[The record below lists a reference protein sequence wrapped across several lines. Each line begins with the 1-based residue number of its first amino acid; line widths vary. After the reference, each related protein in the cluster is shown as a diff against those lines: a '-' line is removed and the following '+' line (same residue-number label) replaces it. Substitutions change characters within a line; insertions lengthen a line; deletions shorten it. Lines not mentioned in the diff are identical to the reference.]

1 MNSRDEQVL
10 PPVEP
15 LTAREQDI
23 LILLGQ
29 GKTNRQIAEE
39 LTLAL
44 STVKWYARQIYNKLA
59 VANRADAVARA
70 RSVGL
75 LPALDEAGA
84 IRHNLPLASTPFVG
98 REAELAL
105 LGQLIADPEVRLI
118 TISGPGGIG
127 KTRLALEA
135 AARELNADSLFGDGV
150 FFIALAPLSS
160 AAEIT
165 ATLAAAL
172 DFQFQ
177 GARDESEQLI
187 NHLRN
192 KRLLLVM
199 DNFEHLLDGRA
210 LVSQI
215 NEQAA
220 SITMIVTSRER
231 LLFHGEQ
238 LFPLGGLQLAEGKEG
253 AEESAAG
260 KLFLN
265 ITRRA
270 LPDFRLLEGD
280 EALLLHICRLVEG
293 MPLGL
298 ELAAS
303 WAGLLP
309 LSEIAAEIEQSLN
322 LLVAGHH
329 DVPQRHQSMSA
340 TLDVS
345 WTRLNQEQR
354 RAFQELTVFRGGFT
368 RPAALE
374 VAGAALPL
382 LVTLANKSWLAYNR
396 QQDRYFIHELLRQ
409 YGAMKL
415 SRDSEQ
421 EEAARKRHS
430 AYFCHF
436 LAEHEVDWY
445 GPREQAAAAEAG
457 ADIDNIQRAWHW
469 AASRGSYE
477 LLAQGLNSL
486 CLFYRRVGRLKDA
499 HQACHAAAEGLSK
512 RIAVQEEE
520 NAHALAIWAY
530 TLAWESDFVDDIA
543 LRETLLAQS
552 QKILDRAARAGW
564 NTRREQAFIYLRTA
578 HAVGNRDFQASVAN
592 LTRAVALFH
601 ELGERWGEA
610 EALRAMG
617 NNELFLGHFAR
628 AKTLLV
634 ESLNIWKQLNHTQG
648 IAETTSN
655 LGLVAQHQGN
665 YEEAETLHRQGLRLY
680 KQIDNRFH
688 ERFGLLM
695 LSFTHTWAGHF
706 PAARETAAH
715 SLAIEHDL
723 GLEVNLWAHTA
734 LTMAKLHLGRYAEA
748 AAKASEALALAE
760 QWGHLTEK
768 GFAMFHLGNIALL
781 KGDLA
786 QARAYLSQSADL
798 LSELRYV
805 YQGLSLAN
813 LCYVLRAQGDNQEA
827 RRNLA
832 RALQSG
838 IEFDS
843 MTPIM
848 YCLPVAALFAVDE
861 DHPKR
866 ALELYGAAQQFGH
879 IRSSCWFADVVCYE
893 LDEVRDS
900 LPADAAAAAQARG
913 RKLHIWQTATNLI
926 KELTGTAKKPWKQ
939 STISPTEH

>member
-1 MNSRDEQVL
+1 MNSRDEQDL
-10 PPVEP
+10 PPIEP
-15 LTAREQDI
+15 LTAREEDI

-44 STVKWYARQIYNKLA
+44 STVKWYARQIYSKLA

-70 RSVGL
+70 RSAGL
-75 LPALDEAGA
+75 LPALDEAGT

-98 REAELAL
+98 RETELAL
-105 LGQLIADPEVRLI
+105 LAQLIADSQVRLI

-135 AARELNADSLFGDGV
+135 AGRKLNAGSQFGDGI
-150 FFIALAPLSS
+150 FLISLAPLSS
-160 AAEIT
+160 AAEIA
-165 ATLAAAL
+165 ATLAATL

-177 GARDESEQLI
+177 GAKDESEQLI

-210 LVSQI
+210 LVAQI

-220 SITMIVTSRER
+220 GITMIITSRER

-238 LFPLGGLQLAEGKEG
+238 LFPLGGLQLAEGKED
-253 AEESAAG
+253 AAESAAG
-260 KLFLN
+260 QLFLN
-265 ITRRA
+265 IARRA
-270 LPDFRLLEGD
+270 LPDFQLAEED
-280 EALLLHICRLVEG
+280 DAHLLHICSLVEG

-322 LLVAGHH
+322 LLATKHH
-329 DVPQRHQSMSA
+329 DVPQRHQSISA
-340 TLDVS
+340 ALDVS

-409 YGAMKL
+409 YGALKL
-415 SRDSEQ
+415 SRDREQ
-421 EEAARKRHS
+421 EEAIRKRHS
-430 AYFCHF
+430 AYFCRF
-436 LAEHEVDWY
+436 LAEREVDWY
-445 GPREQAAAAEAG
+445 GPREQAAAAEVG
-457 ADIDNIQRAWHW
+457 SEIDNIQRAWRW
-469 AASRGSYE
+469 AASHDSYE

-499 HQACHAAAEGLSK
+499 RQACHAAAEGISK
-512 RIAVQEEE
+512 GIAAQEED
-520 NAHALAIWAY
+520 AHALTIWAHA
-530 TLAWESDFVDDIA
+530 LAWESDFVDDIA

-552 QKILDRAARAGW
+552 QKILDRAAQAGW
-564 NTRREQAFIYLRTA
+564 DTRREQAFIYLRTA

-592 LTRAVALFH
+592 LTQAVALFH

-617 NNELFLGHFAR
+617 NNEIFLGHFAR
-628 AKTLLV
+628 ARRVLSDSLL
-634 ESLNIWKQLNHTQG
+634 IWQELDYTHG
-648 IAETTSN
+648 IAEATTN
-655 LGLVAQHQGN
+655 LGLVAQHEGN
-665 YEEAETLHRQGLRLY
+665 YETAKALHQQGLQLY
-680 KQIDNRFH
+680 RQIDNRFH

-695 LSFTHTWAGHF
+695 LSFTYSWAGNF
-706 PAARETAAH
+706 AEARKKAEQ
-715 SLAIEHDL
+715 SLAIERDL
-723 GLEVNLWAHTA
+723 GLEANLWAHTA
-734 LTMAKLHLGRYAEA
+734 LIKAKLHLGRYTEA
-748 AAKASEALALAE
+748 ASEAAEVLALAE

-768 GFAMFHLGNIALL
+768 GVVMSHLGQIAFEE
-781 KGDLA
+781 GDLA
-786 QARAYLSQSADL
+786 QAGAYLSECAEL
-798 LSELRYV
+798 LSELKYV
-805 YQGLSLAN
+805 YQGLTWAN
-813 LCYVLRAQGDNQEA
+813 LCYVLRAQKKGQAA
-827 RRNLA
+827 RRFLA

-838 IEFDS
+838 VEFGT

-848 YCLPVAALFAVDE
+848 SSLPAAALLAADDGRTERAV
-861 DHPKR
+861 
-866 ALELYGAAQQFGH
+866 ELYGTARQFRY
-879 IRSSCWFADVVCYE
+879 ISNSCWFADVVCYE
-893 LDEVRDS
+893 LDEVRAS
-900 LPADAAAAAQARG
+900 LSADAAAAAEARG
-913 RKLHIWQTATNLI
+913 RALDIWQTATRLI
-926 KELTGTAKKPWKQ
+926 EELTGTAKKPWKQ
-939 STISPTEH
+939 SMISPAEH